1 MENESRKLSQERRR
15 LNSELSDLNPE
26 LVSTPTNMTTITT
39 VAPPGGT
46 TRNLSISNIYGSSN
60 SKSQVPAPAQVPV
73 PANNEDLGGQSRGKI
88 VAPPASLT
96 SDMQDRKASA
106 ECELQILSPIRYVIT
121 FTLVFY
127 KARQR

>member
-39 VAPPGGT
+39 APPGGT
-46 TRNLSISNIYGSSN
+46 TRNLSISNIYGN
-60 SKSQVPAPAQVPV
+60 SKSQVPAPAQVAV

-106 ECELQILSPIRYVIT
+106 ECELQILSPIR
-121 FTLVFY
+121 
-127 KARQR
+127 